1 MSQRSLLIGS
11 LELKRAYQKNMAIGF
26 GVSAGV
32 HLLAIG
38 LILLVMFITSDNKI
52 VAPQIVIKS
61 KADLIL
67 PPSLSQQKEQIK
79 VATPEHQIKPS
90 VGILEAVPDEEAP
103 EEVEIATQ
111 DELAEMAPA
120 MPVEDLEDLGVD
132 MDLQGILDELLPQP
146 DQFVPFE
153 EAPVQVNQVQ
163 PVYPPLA
170 QRAGIEGS
178 VWINVLVDKDGKVR
192 DVIVVKDS
200 GANAGFE
207 EAAVEAAYNTVWKP
221 AIANGQPIAV
231 WATYKVEFKLKG

>member
-11 LELKRAYQKNMAIGF
+11 LELKRVYQKNMAIGF

-32 HLLAIG
+32 HLLVIG
-38 LILLVMFITSDNKI
+38 LIVLVMFITSNNRI
-52 VAPQIVIKS
+52 VAPQIMIKS

-79 VATPEHQIKPS
+79 VAIPEHQIKPS

-111 DELAEMAPA
+111 DELADMAPA
-120 MPVEDLEDLGVD
+120 MPTEDLEDLGVD
-132 MDLQGILDELLPQP
+132 MDLEGILDELLPAP
-146 DQFVPFE
+146 GEFVPVE
-153 EAPVQVNQVQ
+153 EQPIQVAQVQ
-163 PVYPPLA
+163 PVYPALA
-170 QRAGIEGS
+170 QRAGIEGV
-178 VWINVLVDKDGKVR
+178 VWINVLVDREGKVR
-192 DVIVVKDS
+192 DVLVVKDS

-207 EAAVEAAYNTVWKP
+207 DAAVEAAYKTVWKP

-231 WATYKVEFKLKG
+231 WATYKVEFKLRN